1 MAILKIKH
9 RLLAGTV
16 LMGIALVGAAPSAV
30 AQQGSQPAASEANDV
45 VVVTGTR
52 RTDRSVTDSASP
64 IDVIGGS

>member
-1 MAILKIKH
+1 
-9 RLLAGTV
+9 
-16 LMGIALVGAAPSAV
+16 MGIALVGAAPSAV